1 MQKISLS
8 LAILT
13 SVLVIIF
20 LIQPLA
26 QRGVVEAQYPSG
38 PTIAIEYPKTYR
50 EEIYQTSNVPVKVDV
65 ATYELVTG
73 KKAVVNMY
81 YSLDGG
87 HIVLLSFSR
96 IKDSTSYSGT
106 GTLDNLTDG
115 YHTLNVFST
124 DTQGEVLSDSQQ
136 FLVNTT
142 FRYPTILLSPMNTTY
157 YSKDIPL
164 TYTIDSPKYV
174 FYQLDDSQDWWKE
187 PLEGNT
193 TLLGLSEGQHTI
205 KIRASDENG
214 VYSKQ
219 TANFTIDTINP
230 TPAPTP
236 TIPEFSWLMILPLF
250 LSIMSI
256 AIIVGVRKS
265 RNVSRH

>member
-1 MQKISLS
+1 MRCTVLATAI
-8 LAILT
+8 LAIF
-13 SVLVIIF
+13 F
-20 LIQPLA
+20 LIIPLA
-26 QRGVVEAQYPSG
+26 PRVGTEAQYPSG
-38 PTIAIEYPKTYR
+38 PTITIEYPKTYR

-236 TIPEFSWLMILPLF
+236 TVPEFSPWIILTLF
-250 LSIMSI
+250 TTATALTLL
-256 AIIVGVRKS
+256 AYFK
-265 RNVSRH
+265 RHKH